1 MNRTHKN
8 GELRITDVGK
18 TVELKGWVQKKR
30 NLGGLIFVDL
40 RDKTGITQLI
50 VNPDN
55 PNYQVAEGL
64 KNEYVVYAK
73 GLVSERSSK
82 NPNLPTGDIEVNV
95 TELKV
100 LNTAMQPPIIIA
112 DKTDAL
118 EDTRLKYRYLDLR
131 RPVMQNYLI
140 MKSKITNCIREY
152 LVSKEFL
159 ELETPI
165 LAKSTPEG
173 ARDFLVPS
181 RLYEGEF
188 YALPQSPQIFKQLY
202 MISGFERYFQIAKC
216 FRDEDLR
223 ADRQLEFNQ
232 IDIETSFLNDREIQ
246 EIVEGMFVYLFKQI
260 LNIDLPTPFPRMTYN
275 EALNTYGSDKPDT
288 RFGMKLIEC
297 KELFK
302 NVEFMY
308 NEPACKCIVANNACG
323 YTRKQLDEFTRVMKV
338 NHAKGLAYLKYQNNE
353 ITGSFAKLLSDDDKK
368 NIVNELHLVDNDM
381 VFVISDRLSVC
392 NQALGA
398 LRKLIA
404 KDQNLCNP
412 DVYNFLWVTDW
423 PIFEYNEDEGKYE
436 VSTHPFT
443 APKPECED
451 LLLTHPEDCYA
462 NAYDIVL
469 NGYELGSGSLRIYNQ
484 DLQAKMFEVIGLSE
498 EEIKERFGFFVEALK
513 YGTPPHGG
521 IGMGLE
527 RIVMLMTKTE
537 NIRDVIAFPKTL
549 SARDLMM
556 ESPSSVDKVQLDDIH
571 ISVKKEAQNNDS
583 IVSKYS

>member
-571 ISVKKEAQNNDS
+571 ISVKKEA
-583 IVSKYS
+583 

>member
-232 IDIETSFLNDREIQ
+232 IDMETSFLNDREIQ

-260 LNIDLPTPFPRMTYN
+260 LNIDLQTPFPRMTYN

-288 RFGMKLIEC
+288 RFGMKLMDC
-297 KELFK
+297 RELFK

-323 YTRKQLDEFTRVMKV
+323 YTRKQLDEFTRIMKV

-353 ITGSFAKLLSDDDKK
+353 ITGSFAKLLSDEDKK

-484 DLQAKMFEVIGLSE
+484 DLQAKMFEVIGLTE
-498 EEIKERFGFFVEALK
+498 EEIKDRFGFFVEALK

-571 ISVKKEAQNNDS
+571 ISVKKEA
-583 IVSKYS
+583 

>member
-8 GELRITDVGK
+8 GELRITNLNE
-18 TVELKGWVQKKR
+18 TVELKGWVAKKR
-30 NLGGLIFVDL
+30 NLGGLIFIDL

-55 PNYQVAEGL
+55 SNYDAAENL
-64 KNEYVVYAK
+64 KNEYVVYVK
-73 GLVSERSSK
+73 GTVSERTSK
-82 NPNLPTGDIEVNV
+82 NPNLATGDIEVV
-95 TELKV
+95 VSELKV
-100 LNTAMQPPIIIA
+100 LNTALQPPIIIA

-140 MKSKITNCIREY
+140 MKSKITNAIREY
-152 LVSKEFL
+152 LVSQEFL

-181 RLYEGEF
+181 RLHEGKF

-202 MISGFERYFQIAKC
+202 MVAGFERYFQIAKC

-246 EIVEGMFVYLFKQI
+246 EIIEGLFKYTFKKI
-260 LNIDLPTPFPRMTYN
+260 LNIDIPTPFARMTYN
-275 EALNTYGSDKPDT
+275 DALNTYGSDKPDT
-288 RFGMKLIEC
+288 RFDMKLIDV
-297 KELFK
+297 KELFSC
-302 NVEFMY
+302 VPFMQ
-308 NEPACKCIVANNACG
+308 EHEAVKAIIVNNAN
-323 YTRKQLDEFTRVMKV
+323 YTRKQLDEYTRIMKV
-338 NHAKGLAYLKYQNNE
+338 YHAKGLAYLKNDNNVLS
-353 ITGSFAKLLSDDDKK
+353 GSFIKFLDENKQKEVIEKLNLASG
-368 NIVNELHLVDNDM
+368 DM
-381 VFVISDRLSVC
+381 LFVISDKLNIT

-404 KDQNLCNP
+404 KEQNLYSS
-412 DVYNFLWVTDW
+412 DDFNFLWVTDW
-423 PIFEYNEDEGKYE
+423 PIFEYNEDTNTYE

-443 APKPECED
+443 APKPECEA
-451 LLLTHPEDCYA
+451 LLDTEPQNCYA

-469 NGYELGSGSLRIYNQ
+469 NGYELGSGSLRVYNQ
-484 DLQAKMFEVIGLSE
+484 DLQAKMFDVIGLSE
-498 EEIKERFGFFVEALK
+498 EEAKERFGFFIEALK

-521 IGMGLE
+521 IGLGLE
-527 RIVMLMTKTE
+527 RIIMCMTKTD

-549 SARDLMM
+549 NGVDLMM
-556 ESPSSVDKVQLDDIH
+556 EAPSRVDDIQLDDVH
-571 ISVKKEAQNNDS
+571 IKIKE
-583 IVSKYS
+583 

>member
-8 GELRITDVGK
+8 GELRITNCGEE
-18 TVELKGWVQKKR
+18 VELKGWVAKKR

-55 PNYQVAEGL
+55 KNYEVASNL

-73 GLVSERSSK
+73 GIVSERENK
-82 NPNLPTGDIEVNV
+82 NSNLATGDIEVIV
-95 TELKV
+95 SELEV
-100 LNTAMQPPIIIA
+100 LNTSIQPPIIIA

-140 MKSKITNCIREY
+140 MKSKITNCVREY
-152 LVSKEFL
+152 LVSKDFL

-202 MISGFERYFQIAKC
+202 MVAGFERYFQIAKC

-246 EIVEGMFVYLFKQI
+246 EIIEGMFVHLFKKV
-260 LNIDLPTPFPRMTYN
+260 LNIDLKVPFERMTYLD
-275 EALNTYGSDKPDT
+275 ALNTYGSDKPDT
-288 RFGMKLIEC
+288 RFGMKLIDV

-302 NVEFMY
+302 NVEFMA
-308 NEPACKCIVANNACG
+308 NEPCVKAIVANNACG

-353 ITGSFAKLLSDDDKK
+353 ITGSIAKLLTDDDKL
-368 NIVNELHLVDNDM
+368 NIINQLGLKDNDM
-381 VFVISDRLSVC
+381 VFIISDKLSVC

-404 KDQNLCNP
+404 KDQNLCDPNT
-412 DVYNFLWVTDW
+412 YNFLWVTDW
-423 PIFEYNEDEGKYE
+423 PIFEFNEDTQEYE

-443 APKPECED
+443 APKKECEE
-451 LLLTHPEDCYA
+451 LLTTNPSQCYA

-498 EEIKERFGFFVEALK
+498 EEIKNRFGFFVEALK

-521 IGMGLE
+521 IGLGLE

-556 ESPSSVDKVQLDDIH
+556 ECPSTVDQVQLDDIH
-571 ISVKKEAQNNDS
+571 ISIKK
-583 IVSKYS
+583 

>member
-353 ITGSFAKLLSDDDKK
+353 ITGSFTKLLSDDDKK

-571 ISVKKEAQNNDS
+571 ISVKKEA
-583 IVSKYS
+583 

>member
-1 MNRTHKN
+1 MNRSHNN
-8 GELRITDVGK
+8 GELRINNVGEV
-18 TVELKGWVQKKR
+18 VELKGWVQKKR

-40 RDKTGITQLI
+40 RDKTGITQFI

-55 PNYQVAEGL
+55 PNYEIAEGL
-64 KNEYVVYAK
+64 RNEYVVYVK
-73 GLVSERSSK
+73 GVVSERQSK
-82 NPNLPTGDIEVNV
+82 NPNLPTGDIEVIAS
-95 TELKV
+95 EIKV

-152 LVSKEFL
+152 LVSQDFL

-181 RLYEGEF
+181 RLYPGEF

-202 MISGFERYFQIAKC
+202 MIAGFERYFQIAKC

-246 EIVEGMFVYLFKQI
+246 DIIEGMFVHLFKKI
-260 LNIDLPTPFPRMTYN
+260 LNIDLKTPFERMTYN
-275 EALNTYGSDKPDT
+275 ECLNVYGSDKPDT
-288 RFGMKLIEC
+288 RFGMKLIDC

-323 YTRKQLDEFTRVMKV
+323 YTRKALDEFTRVMKV

-353 ITGSFAKLLSDDDKK
+353 ITGSFAKILTEDDKQ
-368 NIVNELHLVDNDM
+368 NIIKTLGLVDQDM
-381 VFVISDRLSVC
+381 VFVISDRLNVC

-404 KDQNLCNP
+404 KDQNLCDP
-412 DVYNFLWVTDW
+412 SVYNFLWVTDW
-423 PIFEYNEDEGKYE
+423 PIFEYNEDLGAYE

-443 APKPECED
+443 APKPECEE
-451 LLLTHPEDCYA
+451 LLTTKPEECYA

-484 DLQAKMFEVIGLSE
+484 DLQAKMFEVIGLSDE
-498 EEIKERFGFFVEALK
+498 EVKERFGFFVDALK

-521 IGMGLE
+521 IGLGLE

-556 ESPSSVDKVQLDDIH
+556 ESPSSVDVAQLDDVH
-571 ISVKKEAQNNDS
+571 ISIKK
-583 IVSKYS
+583 